1 MSVLHPL
8 DKALEARSPALSD
21 AQFDALQQ
29 SVRFRCLIRRTVE
42 LTLEALVFIA
52 LASVLFLRIPQVEGR
67 SMLPT
72 IEDGNHVLINTLA
85 YGLRLGPLTLD
96 ARAPERGDIVA
107 FVRGEGDDRKVFLKR
122 VIGLPGER
130 IAFNN
135 GRVLINGV
143 LLAEP
148 YRVLVDRATMQ
159 PVVVP
164 SSSVFVLGD
173 NRSESDDS
181 RTFGSVSLSTLIGKA
196 RFIIWPI
203 GHVKEIR

>member
-1 MSVLHPL
+1 MPVLHPL
-8 DKALEARSPALSD
+8 DKALEARTPALTD

-29 SVRFRCLIRRTVE
+29 NVRFRCLIRRTVR
-42 LTLEALVFIA
+42 LTLEVLVFIA

-72 IEDGNHVLINTLA
+72 IEDGNHVLINTLT

-96 ARAPERGDIVA
+96 ARTPERGDIVA

-130 IAFNN
+130 VGFSH
-135 GRVLINGV
+135 GKVLINGV
-143 LLAEP
+143 PLAET

-164 SSSVFVLGD
+164 SGSVFVLGD

-181 RTFGSVSLSTLIGKA
+181 RTFGSVALSTLIGKA